1 MSKCKH
7 GDEHEHEH
15 GHEHEHE
22 CDRLIEN
29 IGAIIKKMT
38 KWLKKTGMTDE
49 AIEALLNGEEIE
61 TCPYCHTWNL
71 VITIDKNQ
79 KETGKCFFCGGTL

>member
-7 GDEHEHEH
+7 GDEQ
-15 GHEHEHE
+15 E

-38 KWLKKTGMTDE
+38 KWLKKAGMVDE
-49 AIEALLNGEEIE
+49 TIEALLNGEEIE
-61 TCPYCHTWNL
+61 MCPYCHTWNL
-71 VITIDKNQ
+71 VIPIDNNQ